1 MANSDYSYWSIIKD
15 ILNVLAMNNSVLTAA
30 VIGLTIAIMASS
42 AVSISLAFA
51 QASTN
56 NTGNNTSGEAANPKQ
71 LTTTGVL
78 NPTTNASKS
87 PGSLA
92 GTNMTNQSAIGN
104 TTAAKWVRNN

>member
-1 MANSDYSYWSIIKD
+1 MSNS
-15 ILNVLAMNNSVLTAA
+15 ALTAI
-30 VIGLTIAIMASS
+30 VIGLTVAIMVSS
-42 AVSISLAFA
+42 AVSIGSAFA
-51 QASTN
+51 QSSTN

-87 PGSLA
+87 PGSVA

-104 TTAAKWVRNN
+104 TTAAK

>member
-1 MANSDYSYWSIIKD
+1 MS
-15 ILNVLAMNNSVLTAA
+15 NSVLTAI
-30 VIGLTIAIMASS
+30 VIGLTVAIMVSS
-42 AVSISLAFA
+42 AVSIGSVFA
-51 QASTN
+51 QSSAN

-87 PGSLA
+87 PGSVA

-104 TTAAKWVRNN
+104 ATAAK

>member
-1 MANSDYSYWSIIKD
+1 MS
-15 ILNVLAMNNSVLTAA
+15 NSVLTAI
-30 VIGLTIAIMASS
+30 VIGLTVAIMVSS
-42 AVSISLAFA
+42 AVSIGSAFA
-51 QASTN
+51 QSSAN

-87 PGSLA
+87 PGSVA

-104 TTAAKWVRNN
+104 ATAAK